1 MALLSSTVQIT
12 LLSVTNVSRHYHNN
26 VSLLARNH
34 LLNIVGIVPK
44 IRRTVALL
52 VTLVILL
59 LEYILEIVPEGK
71 KFAYIYN
78 AKTTFRFRKKTK
90 MKNSDEVQKVT
101 SIVGEAMDF
110 VSHLL
115 KEKLTDQFKFHDY
128 THTAEVAG
136 LCEKMGEYYH
146 LSDAD
151 LENLLLAAWFHDT
164 GFIRCYS
171 GHEGESARIAG
182 DFLISKGFDNQRVK
196 SIQDLI
202 LSTKAEIKP
211 VSLHEQILHDA
222 DIQHIGKKSFFDKG
236 KLLRKE
242 WELILHNTYGDDEW
256 EWAQHKF
263 LTFNEFATKYAR
275 EKFGSRL
282 KKNIDKQK
290 TLLNKVTSKKEK
302 GFDTEKTGRGTE
314 TMYRVSYR
322 NHINLSDIADKKANM
337 MMSINTLILS
347 AIIAIAGSG
356 FAMVGGQEVEYYR
369 FGIPMAILLLTSLG
383 SVIFA
388 ILSAKPNVTH
398 NLASDIDLKD
408 RKSSI
413 LYFGNFTQMP
423 LEDYLTDMET
433 LRGDNKLLYENMSM
447 DIYYLGQVLKKKFRL
462 LQFSYSVFMAGL
474 ILAVVSLIFIL
485 IYSKYITKHPIF

>member
-1 MALLSSTVQIT
+1 M
-12 LLSVTNVSRHYHNN
+12 
-26 VSLLARNH
+26 
-34 LLNIVGIVPK
+34 
-44 IRRTVALL
+44 

-202 LSTKAEIKP
+202 LS
-211 VSLHEQILHDA
+211 Q
-222 DIQHIGKKSFFDKG
+222 
-236 KLLRKE
+236 
-242 WELILHNTYGDDEW
+242 
-256 EWAQHKF
+256 
-263 LTFNEFATKYAR
+263 
-275 EKFGSRL
+275 
-282 KKNIDKQK
+282 
-290 TLLNKVTSKKEK
+290 
-302 GFDTEKTGRGTE
+302 
-314 TMYRVSYR
+314 
-322 NHINLSDIADKKANM
+322 
-337 MMSINTLILS
+337 
-347 AIIAIAGSG
+347 
-356 FAMVGGQEVEYYR
+356 
-369 FGIPMAILLLTSLG
+369 
-383 SVIFA
+383 
-388 ILSAKPNVTH
+388 
-398 NLASDIDLKD
+398 LAS
-408 RKSSI
+408 
-413 LYFGNFTQMP
+413 Q
-423 LEDYLTDMET
+423 
-433 LRGDNKLLYENMSM
+433 
-447 DIYYLGQVLKKKFRL
+447 Q
-462 LQFSYSVFMAGL
+462 
-474 ILAVVSLIFIL
+474 
-485 IYSKYITKHPIF
+485 